1 MFIPNNG
8 RGKPYLVVA
17 GAVVELALVAS
28 VQAVWALGIG
38 GDVSLIA
45 LTKRCHKLRLRGR
58 GRRRGGRGGGEGEE
72 GRGGRGGEG
81 RGGRG
86 GEGEEGER
94 GEGGEGKEGREGGRG
109 GRGEGGEKR
118 RSGEVTVYM
127 YSMIVC
133 YYKS

>member
-81 RGGRG
+81 GEGEEGRGGRG
-86 GEGEEGER
+86 GEGRGGRGGGGGGGGER
-94 GEGGEGKEGREGGRG
+94 GEGEGKEGRKGDRA
-109 GRGEGGEKR
+109 
-118 RSGEVTVYM
+118 RSRYTC
-127 YSMIVC
+127 IA
-133 YYKS
+133 